1 MLLDELVIK
10 VRMKLRIANISD
22 EKIRVG
28 TTWQELEI
36 FDRGILPAHGD
47 LKRKG

>member
-1 MLLDELVIK
+1 MLDELVIK
-10 VRMKLRIANISD
+10 VRMKVMIANISD
-22 EKIRVG
+22 EKVRVG
-28 TTWQELEI
+28 TTRPELEI